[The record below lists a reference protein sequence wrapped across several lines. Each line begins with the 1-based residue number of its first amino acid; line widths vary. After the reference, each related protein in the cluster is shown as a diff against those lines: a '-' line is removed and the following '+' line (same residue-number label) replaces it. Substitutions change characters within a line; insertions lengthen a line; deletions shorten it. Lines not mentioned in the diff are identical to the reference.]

1 MLAVE
6 KAKELRLT
14 RLWMETDSMAV
25 VNAFHKAI
33 GIPWKMRRQYGWH
46 NCMHF
51 CTLIGCTCTHILRE
65 DNMAADALAKNEQGL
80 AMFSSQWWPSPPPF
94 ISSFLLRDSL
104 GLPFSRIT
112 MD

>member
-1 MLAVE
+1 VLAVE

-33 GIPWKMRRQYGWH
+33 GIPWKMQSRWH

-51 CTLIGCTCTHILRE
+51 CTLIGCTHILRE

-80 AMFSSQWWPSPPPF
+80 AMFSSQWRPSPPPF